1 VEFIEGKRSIGN
13 PDPTPVLIFGMPRS
27 GTTLCEQILSS
38 HPMVYGAGELQ
49 FWNRRGARMTH
60 APIVDDEFFVK
71 AATDRLINLRE
82 RGGAAARI
90 TDKNPFNFEWAGLI
104 HIVFPRATLIH
115 CRRSPIDTALSIHQT
130 FFSCRLEMPTGG
142 AELVRYFR
150 AYERLMEHWRWVLPP
165 DRFLEVNYEDLT
177 AAPEETSRRL
187 IAHVGLEWDD
197 RCLQP
202 EMNTRRVNTASR
214 WQVRQPIYRSSV
226 DRWRRYEP
234 YLGALADLAP
244 R

>member
-1 VEFIEGKRSIGN
+1 
-13 PDPTPVLIFGMPRS
+13 
-27 GTTLCEQILSS
+27 
-38 HPMVYGAGELQ
+38 
-49 FWNRRGARMTH
+49 
-60 APIVDDEFFVK
+60 
-71 AATDRLINLRE
+71 
-82 RGGAAARI
+82 
-90 TDKNPFNFEWAGLI
+90 
-104 HIVFPRATLIH
+104 
-115 CRRSPIDTALSIHQT
+115 
-130 FFSCRLEMPTGG
+130 
-142 AELVRYFR
+142 VRYFR
-150 AYERLMEHWRWVLPP
+150 AFERLMEHWRWVLPP

-197 RCLQP
+197 RCLRP
-202 EMNTRRVNTASR
+202 EMNTRRVKTASR